1 MVRRRIKGL
10 LIRGS
15 IMKITQGAGRIE
27 EGEGEGRRKATN
39 DEPFEKQSTISRSE
53 GAEPLRIFLSRASIE
68 PARQIPRDFCPG
80 KLHKFS
86 RGVCHFL
93 PPSLLSPYFHPFPL
107 YLDRGKFNI
116 RCNRWQFLRV
126 EYKIEK
132 LRSGT
137 ADC

>member
-1 MVRRRIKGL
+1 
-10 LIRGS
+10 
-15 IMKITQGAGRIE
+15 MKITQEGRGE
-27 EGEGEGRRKATN
+27 EGGGEATN

-93 PPSLLSPYFHPFPL
+93 PPPPPPYFHPRFQL
-107 YLDRGKFNI
+107 YLDRGKGGSLIFVAI
-116 RCNRWQFLRV
+116 DGSSFP
-126 EYKIEK
+126 
-132 LRSGT
+132 G
-137 ADC
+137 